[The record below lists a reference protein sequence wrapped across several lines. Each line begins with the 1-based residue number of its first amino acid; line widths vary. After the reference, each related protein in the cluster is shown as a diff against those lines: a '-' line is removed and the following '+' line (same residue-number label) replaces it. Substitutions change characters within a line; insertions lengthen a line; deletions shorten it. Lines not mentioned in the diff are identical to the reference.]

1 MILDVLNQCINKW
14 TSDVLDSALN
24 PIIIMKKISLSCKNS
39 KIYCKAVVFTVDD
52 SKKTISDFL
61 GDIKNPR

>member
-24 PIIIMKKISLSCKNS
+24 PIIIMKEVSLSRENS
-39 KIYCKAVVFTVDD
+39 KIYCKAIIFTVND
-52 SKKTISDFL
+52 SKETISDL
-61 GDIKNPR
+61 LSDIKNPG

>member
-24 PIIIMKKISLSCKNS
+24 PIIIMKEISLSRENS
-39 KIYCKAVVFTVDD
+39 KIYCKAIIFTVND
-52 SKKTISDFL
+52 SKETISDL
-61 GDIKNPR
+61 LSDIKNPG